1 MFMPRAALFAVLP
14 LLTLFLSPV
23 RAQEPPAPPAEPAEE
38 AISISRAAG
47 PIQVDGELGDPGWSG
62 ATPYETFY
70 ETNPGDN
77 VEPKVKTVA
86 WLAYDDDYIYAA
98 FEFSDPEPGKIRAP
112 LADRDDVPSYTDYG
126 GIILDTRN
134 DGKTGFMFLANP
146 NNIQYDAISSDVA
159 GEDAA
164 PDFYWDSAARIGADG
179 WRLEIR
185 VPFSS
190 LRYDSGD
197 VQDWGILLYR
207 NYPRDFRYQM
217 FSSKLPRGSNCF
229 ICHQKR
235 LTGLAGLP
243 GGNHLVLAPYGVG
256 RQDSNP
262 QGGVLGNRLVDESA
276 EWDGGLDAKWTPNA
290 DNAIDLTIN
299 PDFSQVE
306 SDVAQITD
314 NERFALF
321 VPEKRPFFL
330 EGADLLAS
338 PIALVYSRTITAP
351 RWGARATG
359 QLGEN
364 TLYTV
369 LATEDRG
376 GGLAILPGPQSSS
389 FALQD
394 YSSRVAL
401 GRVRRDFGRSF
412 VTFLFTDREIDG
424 ADGGGHNRVGG
435 PSFLWRPNRRDSVSG
450 QFLFSDTQ
458 NPNRP
463 DLTPQW
469 TGQSLTSHA
478 LFANWTRTTRTYD
491 WNLQYYDYGKD
502 FRADVGFLPQVG
514 IRDHIGTIARSFY
527 PKEGLFRRIRP
538 FFRVRQIDEQGGG
551 LIQRRIIPG
560 LQLFGIWNSAIS
572 LEGREEKLR
581 VGTEVFDFTY
591 FVASADLTP
600 SRVLSGLAFDLTVG
614 EAADVTNAR
623 VGNGATLGLEATIRP
638 TDHLA
643 LQTIV
648 NRRTLDV
655 SPTGTGSRDERLFTA
670 EIYRLK
676 ATYTFSSRA
685 YLRLIGQRSR
695 TERDTD
701 LYRVRVRAKEDAF
714 DGSALFAYKLNWQTV
729 LFLGYGDLRELP
741 AVGSDELEPSTR
753 RLFLKVSYAFQR

>member
-1 MFMPRAALFAVLP
+1 MPSRRRRSPCPAL
-14 LLTLFLSPV
+14 
-23 RAQEPPAPPAEPAEE
+23 
-38 AISISRAAG
+38 AG
-47 PIQVDGELGDPGWSG
+47 PIVVDGELGDEGWSG
-62 ATPYETFY
+62 VPPYETFY

-77 VEPKVKTVA
+77 VAPKVRTVA
-86 WLAYDDDYIYAA
+86 RLAYDEDYLYAA
-98 FEFSDPEPGKIRAP
+98 FEFFDPEPGKIRAP
-112 LADRDDVPSYTDYG
+112 LADRDDVPGYTDYG

-134 DGKTGFMFLANP
+134 DGKTGFMFLVNP
-146 NNIQYDAISSDVA
+146 SNIQYDAISSDTA

-164 PDFYWDSAARIGADG
+164 PDLYWDSATKVGTDG

-185 VPFSS
+185 IPFSS
-190 LRYDSGD
+190 LRYNSGD
-197 VQDWGILLYR
+197 VQSWGVILYR

-217 FSSKLPRGSNCF
+217 YSNRVPRGANCF
-229 ICHQKR
+229 ICHEKR
-235 LTGLAGLP
+235 LTGLTGLP

-256 RQDSNP
+256 RRDSNP
-262 QGGVLGNRLVDESA
+262 KGGVLGNRLENESA
-276 EWDGGLDAKWTPNA
+276 EWDAGLDVKWTPNA

-299 PDFSQVE
+299 PDFSQIE

-338 PIALVYSRTITAP
+338 PISIVNTRSITSP

-359 QLGEN
+359 QLAAN

-369 LATEDRG
+369 LVTEDRG

-389 FALQD
+389 FALQE
-394 YSSRVAL
+394 YNSRVAL
-401 GRVRRDFGRSF
+401 GRVRRDFGGSF
-412 VTFLFTDREIDG
+412 VTFLFTDREIDDS
-424 ADGGGHNRVGG
+424 DGGGHNRVGG
-435 PSFLWRPNRRDSVSG
+435 PSFYWRPNRRDAFSG

-463 DLTPQW
+463 DLTSQW
-469 TGQSLTSHA
+469 TGQSFTSHA

-491 WNLQYYDYGKD
+491 ANVQYYDIGED
-502 FRADVGFLPQVG
+502 FRADVGFVPQVG
-514 IRDHIGTIARSFY
+514 VHDAVGTVGWSFF
-527 PKEGLFRRIRP
+527 PKDGLFRKIRP
-538 FFRVRQIDEQGGG
+538 FFRTRRIDGQEGG
-551 LIQRRIIPG
+551 LIQQRVVPG
-560 LQLFGIWNSAIS
+560 LQLVGIWNSSIN
-572 LEGREEKLR
+572 LEGRQEKLR
-581 VGTEVFDFTY
+581 VGTEIFDFTY
-591 FVASADLTP
+591 FVGNVILTP
-600 SRVLSGLAFDLTVG
+600 SRRVSGLILDFSLG
-614 EAADVTNAR
+614 EAADVVNAR
-623 VGNGATLGLEATIRP
+623 VGDGTTLGLEATLRP

-655 SPTGTGSRDERLFTA
+655 SPTGSGPRDKRLFTA

-676 ATYTFSSRA
+676 ATYTFNSRA

-695 TERDTD
+695 TERDPG
-701 LYRVRVRAKEDAF
+701 LYIPRVRAKEDIF

-729 LFLGYGDLRELP
+729 LYLGYGDLRELP
-741 AVGSDELEPSTR
+741 VGSNDLEPSTR